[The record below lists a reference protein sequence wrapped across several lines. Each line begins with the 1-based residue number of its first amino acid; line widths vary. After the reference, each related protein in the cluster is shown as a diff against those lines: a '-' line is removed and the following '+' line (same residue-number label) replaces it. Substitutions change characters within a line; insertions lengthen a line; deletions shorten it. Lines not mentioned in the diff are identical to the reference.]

1 MHFIGVGTPQ
11 KHRSHAA
18 NLSYVDMAVQSLLP
32 YLCTGDHVVGKSA
45 VPIGTAA
52 RLADV
57 IAASGS
63 GASLAW
69 NPGFLREGFAVK
81 DTISPDRLVYGA
93 PVGEAGIHATEL
105 LNEVHALALAA
116 DTPLIVTDY
125 ATAELVK
132 VAANAFLATKI
143 SFIISMSEIADVSGA
158 NVTELADAIGFDVR
172 IGRKFLSAG
181 VGFGGGCLPKD
192 IRAFTA

>member
-1 MHFIGVGTPQ
+1 M
-11 KHRSHAA
+11 
-18 NLSYVDMAVQSLLP
+18 
-32 YLCTGDHVVGKSA
+32 
-45 VPIGTAA
+45 
-52 RLADV
+52 

-116 DTPLIVTDY
+116 ETPLIVTDY

-132 VAANAFLATKI
+132 VAANAFRGHQDQFHQLH
-143 SFIISMSEIADVSGA
+143 ERD
-158 NVTELADAIGFDVR
+158 R
-172 IGRKFLSAG
+172 R
-181 VGFGGGCLPKD
+181 C
-192 IRAFTA
+192 IRGQRH